1 MRLAIVPLLA
11 LTVVAFAAPTFAD
24 TPESSSARWRRPPPH
39 MEPVPA
45 FQVEL
50 LDHEQRALPAFSHGG
65 QRFVLGAMGQR
76 YRIHVTNPTAARM
89 EVVVSVDGLDAI
101 DGEDAN
107 LGKRGYVV
115 PAFGDVTIDGWRT
128 SMDSVAAFRFAS
140 VRESFAG
147 RTGRDRNVGVIGIA
161 FFQER
166 VQEWSRRPVPS
177 SAAGGDSRPAPQK
190 SAQNRSSSRDE
201 SERRGLGTQ
210 FGEQRESHV
219 NSTSFQRAS
228 ASPASTVQLRYDD
241 REGLQAIGVM
251 PRPERV
257 ARDERELRETADPF
271 PGRRFAQPP
280 PGW

>member
-1 MRLAIVPLLA
+1 MRLALIPLLA
-11 LTVVAFAAPTFAD
+11 LATVAFAAPTFAD
-24 TPESSSARWRRPPPH
+24 TPESSPSRWRRPPPH
-39 MEPVPA
+39 VEPVAA

-50 LDHEQRALPAFSHGG
+50 LDHEQRALPAFFHGG
-65 QRFVLGAMGQR
+65 QRFVLGSMGQR

-101 DGEDAN
+101 DGEDAS

-128 SMDSVAAFRFAS
+128 TLDSVAAFRFAS

-147 RTGRDRNVGVIGIA
+147 RTGRDRNVGVIGVA
-161 FFQER
+161 FFRER
-166 VQEWSRRPVPS
+166 AQEWSRRAMPP
-177 SAAGGDSRPAPQK
+177 SAAGSDSRPAPQK
-190 SAQNRSSSRDE
+190 SAQNRSSRDE

-219 NSTSFQRAS
+219 NTTSFERAS
-228 ASPASTVQLRYDD
+228 GSPASMVQLRYDD

-257 ARDERELRETADPF
+257 VRDERELRETAAPF
-271 PGRRFAQPP
+271 PGRRFAQAPP
-280 PGW
+280 EW